1 MFGVDCL
8 DSLKILNCGNYFTI
22 VNVNGNEEH
31 HAHVKRR
38 STAELLV
45 RLVRKKRV
53 PDSSYLRTSAKRL
66 TLSTK
71 YIRDINIKIGKDKN
85 KQSYYNKNN
94 NNIR

>member
-1 MFGVDCL
+1 M

-22 VNVNGNEEH
+22 VNVNGKEENH
-31 HAHVKRR
+31 CHVKRR
-38 STAELLV
+38 STAELLC
-45 RLVRKKRV
+45 RLVKSKRV
-53 PDSSYLRTSAKRL
+53 PDSSYLRTSAKKL

>member
-1 MFGVDCL
+1 MFGVD
-8 DSLKILNCGNYFTI
+8 DVESFKILDCGNYFTV
-22 VNVNGNEEH
+22 VNVNGEEEN

-45 RLVRKKRV
+45 RLVKKKRV
-53 PDSSYLRTSAKRL
+53 PYSSYLRTSAKRL
-66 TLSTK
+66 TLSSK
-71 YIRDINIKIGKDKN
+71 YIRDINVKIKKDKN

>member
-1 MFGVDCL
+1 MENF
-8 DSLKILNCGNYFTI
+8 KILDCGNYFTI
-22 VNVNGNEEH
+22 VNVEGKEEN

-45 RLVRKKRV
+45 RLVKNKRV

-71 YIRDINIKIGKDKN
+71 YIRDINIKIGKDKS